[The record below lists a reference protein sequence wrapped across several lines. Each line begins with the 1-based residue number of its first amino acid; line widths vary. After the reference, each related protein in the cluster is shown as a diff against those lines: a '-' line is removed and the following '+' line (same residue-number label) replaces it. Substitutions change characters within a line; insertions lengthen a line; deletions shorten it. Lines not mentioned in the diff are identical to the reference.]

1 MRIFYDPND
10 YDTNIEE
17 DRELLQ
23 IYKVFHEIDPVM
35 TEESEGSSCQ
45 DFELDK
51 RGMTDKDITGNDLSQ
66 N

>member
-35 TEESEGSSCQ
+35 TEESDGSEWIIR
-45 DFELDK
+45 FELDK
-51 RGMTDKDITGNDLSQ
+51 HTMMDKILLWK
-66 N
+66 